1 MPQESEITKNVSNE
15 VVSTYYYVMFIIAL
29 VATGILVLAELY
41 IMASSPKRGFLM
53 LLRTLP
59 TIVLAVLN
67 SMFLYIISARA
78 LN

>member
-1 MPQESEITKNVSNE
+1 MPKESEITKNVSND

-41 IMASSPKRGFLM
+41 IMTSSPKRGFMM

-59 TIVLAVLN
+59 TIVLGVLN
-67 SMFLYIISARA
+67 AMFLYILSVRA

>member
-1 MPQESEITKNVSNE
+1 MPKESDITKNVSNE

-29 VATGILVLAELY
+29 VATGILVLTELY
-41 IMASSPKRGFLM
+41 IMTSSPKRGFMM

-78 LN
+78 LD

>member
-1 MPQESEITKNVSNE
+1 MPKESDITKNVSND

-41 IMASSPKRGFLM
+41 IMTSSPKRGFMM

-59 TIVLAVLN
+59 TIVLGVLN
-67 SMFLYIISARA
+67 AMFLYILSVRA
-78 LN
+78 LD

>member
-1 MPQESEITKNVSNE
+1 MPQESEITKNVSND

-41 IMASSPKRGFLM
+41 IMTSSPKRGFMM

-67 SMFLYIISARA
+67 SMFLYILSVRA

>member
-1 MPQESEITKNVSNE
+1 MPKESDITKNVSNE
-15 VVSTYYYVMFIIAL
+15 TVSTYYYVMFIIAM

-41 IMASSPKRGFLM
+41 IMTSSPKRGFMM

>member
-29 VATGILVLAELY
+29 VATGILVMTELY
-41 IMASSPKRGFLM
+41 IMTSSPKRGFMM

>member
-1 MPQESEITKNVSNE
+1 MPKESDITKNVSND

-41 IMASSPKRGFLM
+41 IMTSSPKRGFMM

-59 TIVLAVLN
+59 TIVLGVLN
-67 SMFLYIISARA
+67 AMFLYILSVRA

>member
-15 VVSTYYYVMFIIAL
+15 TVSTYYYVMFIIAL
-29 VATGILVLAELY
+29 VATGILVLSEVY
-41 IMASSPKRGFLM
+41 IMLSSPKRGLMM

-67 SMFLYIISARA
+67 SMFLYILSARA
-78 LN
+78 LH